1 MLGTMYNGTK
11 LFLRV
16 IILTI
21 YVDVLITLNILVNYF
36 LLLAVRK
43 ITRSPISRWR
53 IALGSIVGGASSLLI
68 FIEDLGIIMTLLK
81 LLTAILMAITA
92 FGIKDL
98 KATVKKLFWL
108 FSLSFIFGGLMLA
121 AYIFFDTDIL
131 LYSNGIVYFDI
142 DITFLVVCSVF
153 SYIVISV
160 IAKFTDK
167 KAPKSQEYY
176 TVIQYKGKTY
186 SAIGLMDSGNMLREP
201 FSNLPVV
208 MVEKNVFKSFN
219 VPAEKTL
226 LIPVSTI
233 NGESLT
239 KAFKPDFVELN
250 GNKINR
256 VYIGESTVPHNE
268 YKIILNINL
277 EGEMPNA

>member
-11 LFLRV
+11 LFLWV
-16 IILTI
+16 IFLTI
-21 YVDVLITLNILVNYF
+21 YIDVLITLNILVNYF

-68 FIEDLGIIMTLLK
+68 FIEDLGVVMTALK
-81 LLTAILMAITA
+81 LLTAILMALVA
-92 FGIKDL
+92 FGVKDF
-98 KATVKKLFWL
+98 KATLKKVFWL

-121 AYIFFDTDIL
+121 VYIFFDTDIM
-131 LYSNGIVYFDI
+131 LYTNGIVYFDI

-176 TVIQYKGKTY
+176 TVIQYNGKTY
-186 SAIGLMDSGNMLREP
+186 SATALMDSGNMLREP

-208 MVEKNVFKSFN
+208 MVDKNVFNSFN
-219 VPAEKTL
+219 VPQEKTL
-226 LIPVSTI
+226 LIPVSTV
-233 NGESLT
+233 NGESLL
-239 KAFKPDFVELN
+239 KAFKPDFIEFK
-250 GNKINR
+250 GNKTNR

-277 EGEMPNA
+277 EGEMSNA

>member
-11 LFLRV
+11 LFLWV
-16 IILTI
+16 IFLTI

-43 ITRSPISRWR
+43 ITRSPVSRWR

-68 FIEDLGIIMTLLK
+68 FVENLGMIMTLLK
-81 LLTAILMAITA
+81 LLTALLMAVVT
-92 FGIKDL
+92 FGIKDVKSTL
-98 KATVKKLFWL
+98 KKLFWL

-121 AYIFFDTDIL
+121 VYIFFDTDIL

-153 SYIVISV
+153 SYIVISI

-167 KAPKSQEYY
+167 KAPKSKEYY
-176 TVIQYKGKTY
+176 TTIQYNGKTY
-186 SAIGLMDSGNMLREP
+186 SATALMDSGNMLREP
-201 FSNLPVV
+201 FSNLPVI
-208 MVEKNVFKSFN
+208 MVEKSVFNSFN
-219 VPAEKTL
+219 ILPEKTL
-226 LIPVSTI
+226 LIPISTV
-233 NGESLT
+233 NGESLV
-239 KAFKPDFVELN
+239 KAFKPDFVEFK
-250 GNKINR
+250 GKKTDR
-256 VYIGESTVPHNE
+256 VYIGESAVPHDE